1 MCGTLFSP
9 NMGGHHIMY
18 NFIDTLQ
25 FFSKQKIFY
34 LKKGKYKQKENY
46 DFTFKFLAQSNKDS
60 NEIYF
65 FSLFFFFFFFAV

>member
-46 DFTFKFLAQSNKDS
+46 DFTFKLNS
-60 NEIYF
+60 
-65 FSLFFFFFFFAV
+65 